1 MRSEFTVSLGQIELA
16 LDLLQPKYRTKI
28 GKSIKAG
35 SNPAFS
41 FIRIYTVYRNPS
53 MLLLYKKDLNPHGHW
68 TGEGVCRC
76 VCMANT
82 IIT

>member
-35 SNPAFS
+35 NNPAFS
-41 FIRIYTVYRNPS
+41 FVRIYIVYRNPCIF
-53 MLLLYKKDLNPHGHW
+53 LLYKKDLNPH
-68 TGEGVCRC
+68 
-76 VCMANT
+76 
-82 IIT
+82 